1 MAEQSPPMMMTLP
14 WPCSGASDK
23 EHIGSS
29 LSPPQPWTPAKD
41 KVLPWGPRAP
51 IESLISAVFTKSRG
65 PSGLHSTQSS
75 STQEDP
81 QHQVHL
87 LMPSAQ
93 QGQPGRE
100 AARRPSLSGKH
111 SRPKVPSLCPDSDDY
126 HSHFS
131 DGETEYKACKCPLRG
146 RTTETR
152 ARPFADVG

>member
-1 MAEQSPPMMMTLP
+1 MMTLP
-14 WPCSGASDK
+14 WPGSGASDK
-23 EHIGSS
+23 ELIGSS

-41 KVLPWGPRAP
+41 KVLSRGPRAP

-75 STQEDP
+75 STQKDP
-81 QHQVHL
+81 QHQVHR

-100 AARRPSLSGKH
+100 AARRPSFSGKH
-111 SRPKVPSLCPDSDDY
+111 SRPKVPSRHLCPDSDAY

-131 DGETEYKACKCPLRG
+131 DGETEYKACKGPPRG